1 MTTAVQDKPMTEQ
14 LLREYVDSFPL
25 FAQDLVKIQTK
36 KGDLIPLKLNEDQEI
51 LEAIEK
57 DILARGRMLR
67 QVILKS
73 RRRGVSTHRIAKNY
87 HRTSLNFNRYAY
99 HVTHDPDSKDFLFGM
114 TKRMHA
120 NNPCK
125 PQELYN
131 SKSIL
136 EFNTKDRK
144 GGLDSAIRVGAA
156 GKDHLGSGQLIHY
169 LHLCMHPDTPVL
181 TQHGRQKRIAEVEVG
196 DIVCTHSG
204 ELASVTAK
212 TKKSWEEMP
221 AGKTAVVIT
230 PWMGSA
236 ITLSPQHKVWTQC
249 GWVEA
254 QDLDADIHML
264 SMPIRQITHSI
275 SSLPVDNANR
285 ARKQGGGAKRI
296 GPDSFPLT
304 EETGYFIGYY
314 LAEGCL
320 SGRTPN
326 GMSKI
331 TLAFHPSEKGW
342 AERARN
348 AVSAWCKDDHEVRQP
363 NPSSLTHTL
372 DIYSVSLA
380 SLVDT
385 YFGARDH
392 KHVPDWVFQAG
403 SGFCR
408 GLVHGYLH
416 GDGSKTLATRQNYTS
431 HSISASSIRES
442 LTYQVRDLLAS
453 LGYGWA
459 SVRETSERMRYGRSC
474 KRQWT
479 MIINGLGARK
489 LREDLGFAVGPVG
502 KRHDRAVKHIIDE
515 ASKCV
520 WLRIKNIDTVECD
533 EFIDLAIGHKDHS
546 FRTPHFSVS
555 NSELAKWPRHTEKS
569 LLTSLLQCVPRD
581 PDSEVFVESTAAG
594 LGGEFYEWFW
604 SARYFYEVYLR
615 KGKPAFRVSIR
626 PEVAIDNEYAAIF
639 IPWFCNSENKMEPEA
654 GFTRTADEQALVNLY
669 GINDTHLKWRRVVIA
684 NECKGS
690 VEIFQQEYPG
700 NPEEAFLASGRPVF
714 TPIQGILVRK
724 KAIEKQQENND
735 TRKFYSCQMSTGQWV
750 AETVVKNSDTN
761 SLLQVWE
768 EPRAG
773 VAYVLA
779 ADVAE
784 GLETGD
790 WDSVDVVEQ
799 LTGRQVAH
807 WHGHIA
813 PDQLGV
819 LLYHLG
825 KRYNVACVAP
835 ERNNHGLTTVT
846 KLFDLNYPNLF
857 VENVPEPPNKIR
869 KRYGWHTGTSKTGGK
884 AVIIDN
890 LAADFRISPNNIN
903 CVETLGEMLSYKHQ
917 ADGSMAAETGRFDDR
932 VMSLAIAN
940 HVRKLQPLPSAGSS
954 QPQGPGMP
962 GTPVKAPSMG
972 AYT

>member
-1 MTTAVQDKPMTEQ
+1 MPTAEKIIQ
-14 LLREYVDSFPL
+14 EYVNDFCL
-25 FAQDLVKIQTK
+25 FARDLVKIQTK
-36 KGDLIPLKLNEDQEI
+36 KGDLVPLKLNEDQEI

-169 LHLCMHPDTPVL
+169 LHL
-181 TQHGRQKRIAEVEVG
+181 
-196 DIVCTHSG
+196 
-204 ELASVTAK
+204 
-212 TKKSWEEMP
+212 
-221 AGKTAVVIT
+221 
-230 PWMGSA
+230 
-236 ITLSPQHKVWTQC
+236 
-249 GWVEA
+249 
-254 QDLDADIHML
+254 
-264 SMPIRQITHSI
+264 
-275 SSLPVDNANR
+275 
-285 ARKQGGGAKRI
+285 
-296 GPDSFPLT
+296 
-304 EETGYFIGYY
+304 
-314 LAEGCL
+314 
-320 SGRTPN
+320 
-326 GMSKI
+326 
-331 TLAFHPSEKGW
+331 
-342 AERARN
+342 
-348 AVSAWCKDDHEVRQP
+348 
-363 NPSSLTHTL
+363 
-372 DIYSVSLA
+372 
-380 SLVDT
+380 
-385 YFGARDH
+385 
-392 KHVPDWVFQAG
+392 
-403 SGFCR
+403 
-408 GLVHGYLH
+408 
-416 GDGSKTLATRQNYTS
+416 
-431 HSISASSIRES
+431 
-442 LTYQVRDLLAS
+442 
-453 LGYGWA
+453 
-459 SVRETSERMRYGRSC
+459 
-474 KRQWT
+474 
-479 MIINGLGARK
+479 
-489 LREDLGFAVGPVG
+489 
-502 KRHDRAVKHIIDE
+502 
-515 ASKCV
+515 
-520 WLRIKNIDTVECD
+520 
-533 EFIDLAIGHKDHS
+533 
-546 FRTPHFSVS
+546 
-555 NSELAKWPRHTEKS
+555 SELAKWPRHTEKS

-604 SARYFYEVYLR
+604 SARFFYEVYLR

-626 PEVAIDNEYAAIF
+626 FEVAVDNEYAAIF

-654 GFTRTADEQALVNLY
+654 GFTRTAEEQALVNLY

-714 TPIQGILVRK
+714 TPIQGILARK
-724 KAIEKQQENND
+724 KSIEKQQDSND

-750 AETVVKNSDTN
+750 AETVVKNGDTN
-761 SLLQVWE
+761 VLLQVWE

-773 VAYVLA
+773 VAYVVA

-846 KLFDLNYPNLF
+846 KLFDLSYPNLF

-890 LAADFRISPNNIN
+890 LAADFRTNPNNIN

-940 HVRKLQPLPSAGSS
+940 HVRKLQPLPSGGSS
-954 QPQGPGMP
+954 QPQCPGLP
-962 GTPVKAPSMG
+962 GAPAKTPSMG